1 MSNYQEDKMKLI
13 KNKQKSNEKFD
24 QLVSPQ
30 INKLYKFLCAYTK
43 DLNLAQDILQD
54 CLIKAYINLSA
65 LKDESK
71 ISSWLYKIAVNCAKD
86 SFKNNVFESCVEVEV
101 ASEGNSYTKT
111 EMKHDISQYLM
122 RLTSDEREII
132 ILKDML
138 DYSYDEISEFLGISQ
153 SNVGVRLY
161 RARDKF
167 KELIYNTEYSS
178 KEGKF

>member
-1 MSNYQEDKMKLI
+1 MKLL

-43 DLNLAQDILQD
+43 DFNLAQDILQD
-54 CLIKAYINLSA
+54 CLLKAYINLNT
-65 LKDESK
+65 LKDENK

-86 SFKNNVFESCVEVEV
+86 SFKNNGYESYGEIEVV
-101 ASEGNSYTKT
+101 SEGNLYINT

-122 RLTSDEREII
+122 RLSADEREII

-178 KEGKF
+178 KEVKF

>member
-1 MSNYQEDKMKLI
+1 MKLI

-24 QLVSPQ
+24 ELVGPQ

-43 DLNLAQDILQD
+43 DFNLAQDILQD
-54 CLIKAYINLSA
+54 CLIKAYINLGS

-86 SFKNNVFESCVEVEV
+86 CFKNNIFEPYADLEFV
-101 ASEGNSYTKT
+101 SENNAYTQT
-111 EMKHDISQYLM
+111 EMKQDISQYLM
-122 RLTSDEREII
+122 LLAPDEREII

-138 DYSYDEISEFLGISQ
+138 EYSYDEISEFLGISP

-167 KELIYNTEYSS
+167 KELIYNTEYLG

>member
-1 MSNYQEDKMKLI
+1 MKLI

-24 QLVSPQ
+24 ELVKPE
-30 INKLYKFLCAYTK
+30 INKLYKFLCAYTR
-43 DLNLAQDILQD
+43 DFNLAQDVLQD
-54 CLIKAYINLSA
+54 CLLKAYINLSS
-65 LKDESK
+65 LKDENK
-71 ISSWLYKIAVNCAKD
+71 VSSWLYKIAINSAKD
-86 SFKNNVFESCVEVEV
+86 YFKKNTVESCADLEYI
-101 ASEGNSYTKT
+101 SEGNLYTQA
-111 EMKHDISQYLM
+111 EMEHDISQYLM
-122 RLTSDEREII
+122 RLEPDDREII

-138 DYSYDEISEFLGISQ
+138 DYSYGEISEFLCISQ